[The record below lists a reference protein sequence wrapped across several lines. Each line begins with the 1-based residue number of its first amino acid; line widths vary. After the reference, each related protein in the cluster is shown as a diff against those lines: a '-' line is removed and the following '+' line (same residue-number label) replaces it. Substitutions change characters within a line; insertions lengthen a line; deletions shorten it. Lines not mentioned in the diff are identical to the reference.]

1 MVSGDDASKLSEGPG
16 LTCVHEPCWRG
27 LVRDPLDGSDFC
39 LACGAH
45 LVLYCSQHWSAPR
58 AAAAVRALA
67 SALHDLPHPLP
78 GPLRTAAAPPIW
90 SLVAAALHWIFKS
103 NSSQGAISTSPHHYS
118 GQLIWGPSFI
128 FWPQAFI
135 GRTPDTEAMYAA
147 AHGMCRAVT
156 LLSLSGMPDAPDLF
170 KMTVEDVVDSV
181 CLASSSCP
189 EKTEA
194 QLTVLAV
201 MAGVDSAAVGKAIAL
216 RTGEVEAA
224 LVRHLASSSS
234 SECTLQHLAR
244 LLSRL
249 CEDGISLRKA
259 LLPHVLHR
267 SAVVLHLSRSPQLQE
282 ELLQDLCQ
290 LLPWALA
297 SSSPLPSEID
307 SVSKLLGSLKAVVLQ
322 AKQVSLRMAAT
333 HCITALVCTPA
344 ATLCAQ
350 LHLPG
355 QSKLGQARACV
366 TKTYP
371 RLRLSPAWCHM
382 PPVQFLLKKELSWHT
397 TSKKIHWGCSTARA
411 RRCGQFSGCNN
422 TGLKMIPVAWS
433 DVLVECLASAD
444 ALFLESLVKC
454 LCRFSQCPVF
464 YENLLVAY
472 ALQPLLMSASQL
484 VTSKR
489 MDAAANALSLLQE
502 LLSRQQN
509 FRASHDLVKL
519 FVQHLSD
526 QMATGHQAVV
536 LAALE
541 VFGELCSGFILP
553 TPVPL
558 ALLRQHVKVC
568 MDSLST
574 ALASSCGSCSGEAVA
589 AAAGPSVPLSR
600 SQEQDLMEGRVLC
613 AGLHLLLRWA
623 EVHRYMCQD
632 PVANEDSYGLELA
645 PEDRLNW
652 LVCFV
657 VGQLVAVF
665 LPHCQHCQQPRACEK
680 FLECLCMAFCLAEEH
695 SATMALQVL
704 EECHVLLPFLWD
716 IRVHQKELIQ
726 LTGVAFAWFL
736 WFAAGD
742 FRDADLLAT
751 IQMGCQSLPDSFA
764 ECLHLLLQSHRTHSD
779 VQLAVLMLC
788 VLQWEQLLCSQ
799 DDSAGPELE
808 EVEPPPLCF
817 ATAVANYVLINGYA
831 GCQSLLVLSLLCQMI
846 PSIACSSCGD
856 QNEVKA
862 ASQWLLK
869 YLHERGH
876 WKDVLVPEQHVL
888 LWCVSTNY
896 HQELLGNYAF
906 CEWMELLELPE
917 GLEVHLSNSHV
928 ALKPLVR
935 LLTSSD
941 EGMAEKAV
949 RFVKALLQKSLAT
962 EAVGHR
968 LRTELLCL
976 SVEKFTDIWHQR
988 TAATGKC
995 LWQLLELVVLCRDA
1009 SLEGL
1014 IVVEELKLLFQKV
1027 MHLTLESNVSHAS
1040 TALAYFLFV
1049 LKAVDVDRDSAASLL
1064 LFSGQWLGWLESQL
1078 AAGTPHAWSLLAA
1091 LACIQEPAKLV
1102 SKDTVRI
1109 AMRNFLREL
1118 GHVDPGRV
1126 LPALTLLP
1134 ALLHGTSV
1142 VQMSLRYCDCSSIA
1156 YILATHIAKRDTQ
1169 LRTAALD
1176 CLEVL
1181 LPHAQLLA
1189 DDEGCLNCISAHPWL
1204 NRVLLLSFSNEDC
1217 TRLLYLLLEGE
1228 IVSELL
1234 ASHLPLITERLCQDD
1249 SSLARAVAAKL
1260 LSGVYSSRLSIE
1272 VQGQLR
1278 QLLSPSRAIT
1288 SDSPDASD
1296 LTQ

>member
-1 MVSGDDASKLSEGPG
+1 MDDASKLSEGPG

-67 SALHDLPHPLP
+67 SALHDLPQPLP

-90 SLVAAALHWIFKS
+90 SLVAAALHS
-103 NSSQGAISTSPHHYS
+103 
-118 GQLIWGPSFI
+118 
-128 FWPQAFI
+128 FI

-267 SAVVLHLSRSPQLQE
+267 SAVVLHFSRSPQLQE

-297 SSSPLPSEID
+297 SSSPLPNEID

-350 LHLPG
+350 LHLP
-355 QSKLGQARACV
+355 
-366 TKTYP
+366 
-371 RLRLSPAWCHM
+371 
-382 PPVQFLLKKELSWHT
+382 
-397 TSKKIHWGCSTARA
+397 
-411 RRCGQFSGCNN
+411 
-422 TGLKMIPVAWS
+422 

-454 LCRFSQCPVF
+454 LCCFSQCPVF
-464 YENLLVAY
+464 YENILVAY

-502 LLSRQQN
+502 LLSRQQG

-589 AAAGPSVPLSR
+589 AASDPSVPLSR
-600 SQEQDLMEGRVLC
+600 SQEQDLMEGRLLC
-613 AGLHLLLRWA
+613 AGLHLLLQWA

-632 PVANEDSYGLELA
+632 PVANEDSYGLELT

-652 LVCFV
+652 LVSFV
-657 VGQLVAVF
+657 VRQLVAVF

-680 FLECLCMAFCLAEEH
+680 FLECLCMAFCLAEGH
-695 SATMALQVL
+695 SATTALQVL

-817 ATAVANYVLINGYA
+817 ATAVANYVLINGCA

-846 PSIACSSCGD
+846 PFIACSSRGD
-856 QNEVKA
+856 QNLVKA

-876 WKDVLVPEQHVL
+876 WKDVLVPEQYVL
-888 LWCVSTNY
+888 LWCVSTSY

-917 GLEVHLSNSHV
+917 GLEVHLSNSQV

-949 RFVKALLQKSLAT
+949 RFVKALLQKSPAT

-988 TAATGKC
+988 TAATEEENQLKVVRQAAKDARETECTAQLEKEKCLKEVPHSMAPSLEATQNPHRGSHGLLAFKRAQGVIRMTKCVFLGPTADRC

-1009 SLEGL
+1009 CLEGL

-1134 ALLHGTSV
+1134 VLLHGTSV

-1228 IVSELL
+1228 IVSEML

-1278 QLLSPSRAIT
+1278 QLLSPSRATT